1 MSQFHPTQHGGDNDY
16 QMWQQQMMY
25 KQLQEFQRQQQVQQ
39 LDHGARLQPSF
50 GQFQAPAKPVPT
62 DQLPAMS
69 NEMPNNE
76 STAYAWSHQLHA
88 SSDPGLTNNSQMLN
102 PSSNTN
108 WEQYGGAPGVG
119 NFVNGSMFS
128 NTQIQSMRPMGLAAH
143 QMNPS
148 LYQINTTSRDGSG
161 NQHSQFLGFPTD
173 PRSAMTRATAH
184 QSEKASMQFSS
195 LMSEQGS
202 SNSMQNFLGKV
213 GDNIKVGTP
222 VPVNH
227 LQHGVQLQ
235 DFRGRPTQVDFQ
247 VGLHEKSTMQ
257 VESGNGGASLDP
269 TEEKFLFGND
279 EDSNWG
285 ALLRGGN
292 DHGSSS
298 MDNDNFGGAL
308 PSLQSGSWS
317 ALMQEALQSTT
328 SDNSPKEEWS
338 GLSFQKQEQI
348 IANNSNLQGHDHN
361 KFTALSGANLENQR
375 PSSASSYGDGTMHNP
390 NFTGFQHAARTPY
403 EQRDR
408 MQHDSSNATGSNHQ
422 STAEVNSGYFHQ
434 SMKQKQS
441 DDYGRQEQMN
451 TSNGLWT
458 HQKPETP
465 RSNSHSTGGH
475 ATPPSAHGF
484 WMSQQNNID
493 HNISRESGSSQ
504 NDWKSKTPLAQDINS
519 TPNVFNNDGNF
530 WKSSGGNTNS
540 VHRPQQMKPD
550 ISTLQMP
557 NDRSDGKSTSMM
569 GSNMSTLNQEQYQ
582 AIIGRTGEHVG
593 LNNNIGRKGPE
604 ITGSLGRSAEQKSN
618 DHNQDYLN
626 VLPTERQGHSS
637 NHGQHVSSDLA
648 ARRHPFFS
656 GKESQN
662 LGQSSGQQAM
672 GSYMLQNHAMDNSGM
687 NIRHSPGNS
696 VSNQFPPQSHQT
708 HNNLKPRFITNSQ
721 ASSNVS
727 PVNEKMLM
735 REEQFKSRY
744 VPNSSSA
751 PHFGG
756 SDAGLP
762 QNRAIQNSQHM
773 LQLLHKVDN
782 STDSNTA
789 ADLPTSSPDNIANV
803 QQQLNQSSLQNF
815 GLRLAPPSQRQLTP
829 GHVWS
834 TRTDVDGKQPEHSTK
849 GEDHTQPSAA
859 SQSLAAGHPS
869 SQPTPFN
876 SSEIDGTGQQTGQ
889 FPQFGSVQQY
899 PVSDAR
905 SGSVA
910 MPQQGSSATVFKNV
924 WTQISAQQRLAG
936 MQSNKITP
944 NILQSMMF
952 PNSTAESNL
961 WGSQKADDQGQRAST
976 PSDVAT
982 SSANSQNQETKQ
994 GGDSDAGLAS
1004 SEMANFDSTGAT
1016 VSRGNESLQK
1026 NSSDGNFTIPV
1037 SSLARLHQQGIM
1049 NPKQGESPVA
1059 NFQAM
1064 KASQNTGI
1072 GLNGSPAPSNIQ
1084 QQNYSLLHQ
1093 MKAMRHADVD
1103 PANLAGKMLK
1113 SPETGS
1119 DASQVDWKSG
1129 QRFAHGANN
1138 SVRSSVDNTGN
1149 ANAAGPFPS
1158 DMKMLSFTPRN
1169 NDDRSPSIPSQF
1181 PSREP
1186 PSQGMVVTAQTE
1198 QQTQVQPANP
1208 SSDLMERSER
1218 PRINPQMAPSWFER
1232 YGNHRN
1238 GQNLSMFNL
1247 QKAHVPPYNV
1257 PKASWSMDNNS
1268 AEQRI
1273 DSGQTVRPGN
1283 YISSKKMEVSAPSS
1297 IMQRRP
1303 KKRKSTE
1310 SDLVSWHK
1318 IIEHPQTLKNIST
1331 TEMDWAWAANRL
1343 MEKAEDDA
1351 ESLEDVPINYIWRK
1365 RLRLTTR
1372 LIQQILPAIP
1382 GAVLRAKAASGYE
1395 SVTYNI
1401 AMLTLGDACNMA
1413 SYNSHTL
1420 ADHENTSPEQTNTK
1434 KMEDK
1439 LSKVVEVFAGRIK
1452 KIENDF
1458 VSLNK
1463 RASMLDVQLECQD
1476 LERISIVNRLG
1487 RFHGRNHAAGVEASS
1502 ASEMTP
1508 RRIFPERHVM
1518 PFAVPGNLPEG
1529 VYCLSL

>member
-1 MSQFHPTQHGGDNDY
+1 MSQFHHTQHGGDNDF
-16 QMWQQQMMY
+16 QSWQQQMMY
-25 KQLQEFQRQQQVQQ
+25 KQLQEFQRQQQAQQ
-39 LDHGARLQPSF
+39 PDHGARMQPSF
-50 GQFQAPAKPVPT
+50 GQFQAPVKPVPT
-62 DQLPAMS
+62 DQLSALS

-76 STAYAWSHQLHA
+76 STTYAWSHQIHA
-88 SSDPGLTNNSQMLN
+88 NSDPGLASNSQMLN
-102 PSSNTN
+102 PGSNTN
-108 WEQYGGAPGVG
+108 WEQYGGAPGVA

-148 LYQINTTSRDGSG
+148 IYPINTTSRDGYG
-161 NQHSQFLGFPTD
+161 NQHSQFLGIPTD
-173 PRSAMTRATAH
+173 PRNAMTRATPH
-184 QSEKASMQFSS
+184 QSEKASMQFNS
-195 LMSEQGS
+195 LMSEQGP

-222 VPVNH
+222 VSVNH
-227 LQHGVQLQ
+227 LQHGMQLQ
-235 DFRGRPTQVDFQ
+235 DFHGRPNQVDCQ
-247 VGLHEKSTMQ
+247 VGMHEKSTMQ
-257 VESGNGGASLDP
+257 VGSGSGGASLDP

-292 DHGSSS
+292 DHGSS
-298 MDNDNFGGAL
+298 MDNENFGGAL

-338 GLSFQKQEQI
+338 GLSFQKPEQF
-348 IANNSNLQGHDHN
+348 IANNATLQGHGQN
-361 KFTALSGANLENQR
+361 KFAGLSGTNQENQR
-375 PSSASSYGDGTMHNP
+375 PSSASSYGDGSMHNP
-390 NFTGFQHAARTPY
+390 NFTGFQHTARTPY

-408 MQHDSSNATGSNHQ
+408 VQHDSSNMTGTNHQ
-422 STAEVNSGYFHQ
+422 STAEVNNGYFQQ
-434 SMKQKQS
+434 SIKQKQS

-451 TSNGLWT
+451 MSNGIWA
-458 HQKPETP
+458 HQKSETP
-465 RSNSHSTGGH
+465 RNNSHSTGAH

-484 WMSQQNNID
+484 WMSQQNSVD
-493 HNISRESGSSQ
+493 HNINRESGSSQ
-504 NDWKSKTPLAQDINS
+504 NDWKSKSPLVQDINS

-530 WKSSGGNTNS
+530 WKSSGGNANL

-550 ISTLQMP
+550 ISTMQVP
-557 NDRSDGKSTSMM
+557 NNNLDGKSNSMM
-569 GSNMSTLNQEQYQ
+569 GSNMPSLNQDQYQ
-582 AIIGRTGEHVG
+582 SIIGRTGEHVG
-593 LNNNIGRKGPE
+593 LNHNIGRKGPE
-604 ITGSLGRSAEQKSN
+604 ITESLGRSADQKSN

-637 NHGQHVSSDLA
+637 NHGHHVSSDLA
-648 ARRHPFFS
+648 ARRHPFFA

-662 LGQSSGQQAM
+662 LGQSGQQAM
-672 GSYMLQNHAMDNSGM
+672 GSYMLQNHAMENSGM
-687 NIRHSPGNS
+687 NIRHSPGHP

-708 HNNLKPRFITNSQ
+708 NNNLKPQFITGSQ
-721 ASSNVS
+721 ASSNMAS
-727 PVNEKMLM
+727 VNEKKLM
-735 REEQFKSRY
+735 REEQFKSRHI
-744 VPNSSSA
+744 PNSSSA
-751 PHFGG
+751 PPFGG

-762 QNRAIQNSQHM
+762 QNRAAQNSQHM

-782 STDSNTA
+782 STDSNAA
-789 ADLPTSSPDNIANV
+789 ADMPNSSPDNIATV
-803 QQQLNQSSLQNF
+803 QQQLHQSSLQGF
-815 GLRLAPPSQRQLTP
+815 GLRLAPPSQRQSAP

-834 TRTDVDGKQPEHSTK
+834 TRPDVDGKQLEHLTK
-849 GEDHTQPSAA
+849 GEDQTQPSAA
-859 SQSLAAGHPS
+859 SQSLPPAHPS
-869 SQPTPFN
+869 TQPAPFN
-876 SSEIDGTGQQTGQ
+876 SSEIDSTGQQTGQ
-889 FPQFGSVQQY
+889 FPQFGSGQY
-899 PVSDAR
+899 PASEAR

-924 WTQISAQQRLAG
+924 WTNISNQRMAG

-952 PNSTAESNL
+952 PNSTADSNL

-982 SSANSQNQETKQ
+982 SSTNSQNQETKQ

-1004 SEMANFDSTGAT
+1004 SEMVNLDSTGAS
-1016 VSRGNESLQK
+1016 VSRGSESLQK
-1026 NSSDGNFTIPV
+1026 HLLDGNYSIPV

-1049 NPKQGESPVA
+1049 NPKQGQNPAV

-1064 KASQNTGI
+1064 KTSQNTGI
-1072 GLNGSPAPSNIQ
+1072 GLHGSSTPSNIQ

-1093 MKAMRHADVD
+1093 MQAMRQDVD
-1103 PANLAGKMLK
+1103 PANIAGRKLK

-1119 DASQVDWKSG
+1119 DASQADWKSG

-1138 SVRSSVDNTGN
+1138 SVRSSADNIGN
-1149 ANAAGPFPS
+1149 ANAPGPFPS
-1158 DMKMLSFTPRN
+1158 DMKMLSFAPRN
-1169 NDDRSPSIPSQF
+1169 NEDRNSSIPSQL

-1186 PSQGMVVTAQTE
+1186 PSQGMVVPSQTE
-1198 QQTQVQPANP
+1198 QQTQVQPANAP
-1208 SSDLMERSER
+1208 SDLIERSER

-1247 QKAHVPPYNV
+1247 QKTPMPPYNV
-1257 PKASWSMDNNS
+1257 PKASWNMDNNNS
-1268 AEQRI
+1268 SEQRI
-1273 DSGQTVRPGN
+1273 DSGQSVRPGH
-1283 YISSKKMEVSAPSS
+1283 YVSSTQMEVSVPSN
-1297 IMQRRP
+1297 IMKRKP
-1303 KKRKSTE
+1303 NKRKSTE
-1310 SDLVSWHK
+1310 CDLISWHK
-1318 IIEHPQTLKNIST
+1318 IIEHPQALRNMST
-1331 TEMDWAWAANRL
+1331 IEMDWAWATNRL

-1351 ESLEDVPINYIWRK
+1351 ESLEDVPVNYLWRK

-1382 GAVLRAKAASGYE
+1382 ARVLRAQAASAYE

-1413 SYNSHTL
+1413 LHNSRALT
-1420 ADHENTSPEQTNTK
+1420 DHENNSSEQTNAK
-1434 KMEDK
+1434 KMEDR
-1439 LSKVVEVFAGRIK
+1439 LLKVVEVFAGRIK
-1452 KIENDF
+1452 KMENDF

-1487 RFHGRNHAAGVEASS
+1487 RFHGRNHGAGVETSS
-1502 ASEMTP
+1502 ASEMIP

-1518 PFAVPGNLPEG
+1518 SFAVPGNLPEG

>member
-1 MSQFHPTQHGGDNDY
+1 MSQFHPTQHGGDSDF
-16 QMWQQQMMY
+16 QVWQQQMMY

-39 LDHGARLQPSF
+39 LDHGARMQPSF
-50 GQFQAPAKPVPT
+50 GQFQAPAKPLPT
-62 DQLPAMS
+62 DQLSAMT

-76 STAYAWSHQLHA
+76 STAYAWSHQLHG
-88 SSDPGLTNNSQMLN
+88 SSDPGLASNSQMLN

-108 WEQYGGAPGVG
+108 WEQYGGAPGVA

-128 NTQIQSMRPMGLAAH
+128 NTPIQPMRPMGLAAH

-148 LYQINTTSRDGSG
+148 LYPINTTSRDGSG
-161 NQHSQFLGFPTD
+161 NQHSQFLGIPTD
-173 PRSAMTRATAH
+173 PRNAMARAAAH

-195 LMSEQGS
+195 LMSEQGPS
-202 SNSMQNFLGKV
+202 SSMQNFLGKV

-227 LQHGVQLQ
+227 LQHGVQHQ
-235 DFRGRPTQVDFQ
+235 DFHGRPNQVDFQ
-247 VGLHEKSTMQ
+247 AGLREKSTMQ

-292 DHGSSS
+292 DHGSS

-348 IANNSNLQGHDHN
+348 IANNSTLQSHDQN
-361 KFTALSGANLENQR
+361 KFSALSGANLENQR
-375 PSSASSYGDGTMHNP
+375 ASSASSYGDGTMHNP
-390 NFTGFQHAARTPY
+390 NFAGFQHAARTPY

-408 MQHDSSNATGSNHQ
+408 MQHDSSNATGTNHQ
-422 STAEVNSGYFHQ
+422 STAGVNNGYFQQ

-441 DDYGRQEQMN
+441 DDYSRQEQMN
-451 TSNGLWT
+451 ASNGIWA
-458 HQKPETP
+458 HQKPEMP
-465 RSNSHSTGGH
+465 RNNSHSSGGH

-484 WMSQQNNID
+484 WMSQQNSID
-493 HNISRESGSSQ
+493 HNISRESGSTQ
-504 NDWKSKTPLAQDINS
+504 NDWKSKGPLVQDINS
-519 TPNVFNNDGNF
+519 TPNVFNNDGSF
-530 WKSSGGNTNS
+530 WKSSGGNANS

-550 ISTLQMP
+550 ISTMQMP
-557 NDRSDGKSTSMM
+557 NDSSDGKSTSAM
-569 GSNMSTLNQEQYQ
+569 GSNMPTLNQDQYQ
-582 AIIGRTGEHVG
+582 SIIGRTGEHVG
-593 LNNNIGRKGPE
+593 QNHNMGRKGPE
-604 ITGSLGRSAEQKSN
+604 ITGSLGRGAEQKSN

-626 VLPTERQGHSS
+626 VLPTERQGHGS
-637 NHGQHVSSDLA
+637 NHGQHVSSDFA
-648 ARRHPFFS
+648 TRRHPFFA

-662 LGQSSGQQAM
+662 LGQSGQQAM

-687 NIRHSPGNS
+687 NIRHSSGNP
-696 VSNQFPPQSHQT
+696 VPNQFPSQSHQL
-708 HNNLKPRFITNSQ
+708 HNNLKPRFIPSSQ
-721 ASSNVS
+721 ASSNMAS
-727 PVNEKMLM
+727 VNEKMLM
-735 REEQFKSRY
+735 REEQFKSRH
-744 VPNSSSA
+744 VPNSSSS
-751 PHFGG
+751 PPFGG

-762 QNRAIQNSQHM
+762 QNRAVQNSQHM

-782 STDSNTA
+782 STDSNAA
-789 ADLPTSSPDNIANV
+789 ADMPNSSPDNTGTV
-803 QQQLNQSSLQNF
+803 QQQLNQSSLQGF

-834 TRTDVDGKQPEHSTK
+834 TRADVDGKQPEHSTK
-849 GEDHTQPSAA
+849 GEDQTQPSAA
-859 SQSLAAGHPS
+859 SQSLPPGHPS

-876 SSEIDGTGQQTGQ
+876 SSEIDSTGQQTGQ
-889 FPQFGSVQQY
+889 FHQFGSGQQY
-899 PVSDAR
+899 PVSESR

-924 WTQISAQQRLAG
+924 WTNISAQRLAG
-936 MQSNKITP
+936 VQPNKITP

-952 PNSTAESNL
+952 PNSAADTNL

-982 SSANSQNQETKQ
+982 SSTNSQNQETKQ

-1004 SEMANFDSTGAT
+1004 SEMVNLDSTGAT
-1016 VSRGNESLQK
+1016 MSRESIQK
-1026 NSSDGNFTIPV
+1026 HSSDGNFAMHV
-1037 SSLARLHQQGIM
+1037 SSLSRLHQQGIM
-1049 NPKQGESPVA
+1049 NPKQGENPAA

-1064 KASQNTGI
+1064 KTSQNTAI
-1072 GLNGSPAPSNIQ
+1072 GLHGSPTPSNIQ

-1093 MKAMRHADVD
+1093 MQAMRHVDVD
-1103 PANLAGKMLK
+1103 PANIAGKKLK

-1129 QRFAHGANN
+1129 QRFAHGTNN
-1138 SVRSSVDNTGN
+1138 SVRSSVDNIGN
-1149 ANAAGPFPS
+1149 ANVPGPFPA
-1158 DMKMLSFTPRN
+1158 DMKMLSFAPRN
-1169 NDDRSPSIPSQF
+1169 NEDRGPSIPSQF

-1186 PSQGMVVTAQTE
+1186 PSQGMAVAAQTE
-1198 QQTQVQPANP
+1198 QQTQVQPANA
-1208 SSDLMERSER
+1208 SSDLIERSER

-1247 QKAHVPPYNV
+1247 QKTPVPPYNV
-1257 PKASWSMDNNS
+1257 QKPSWNMDNNS

-1273 DSGQTVRPGN
+1273 DSGQSVKPGH
-1283 YISSKKMEVSAPSS
+1283 YISSKKMEVSVPSS

-1303 KKRKSTE
+1303 KKRKSAE

-1318 IIEHPQTLKNIST
+1318 LIEHPKTLRNMST

-1351 ESLEDVPINYIWRK
+1351 ENLEDVPVNYLWRK

-1382 GAVLRAKAASGYE
+1382 AKVLRAQAASAYE
-1395 SVTYNI
+1395 GVTYNI
-1401 AMLTLGDACNMA
+1401 AMFTLGDACNMA
-1413 SYNSHTL
+1413 SYNSRTL
-1420 ADHENTSPEQTNTK
+1420 TDHENNSSEQTNAK
-1434 KMEDK
+1434 KMEDR
-1439 LSKVVEVFAGRIK
+1439 LSKVVEVFTGRIK
-1452 KIENDF
+1452 KMENDF

-1463 RASMLDVQLECQD
+1463 RSSMLDVQLECQD

-1502 ASEMTP
+1502 ASEMIP

-1518 PFAVPGNLPEG
+1518 SFAVPGNLPEG